1 LGIVQ
6 IVLEIIFTGGSISI
20 ERLFAKSS
28 QIING
33 FIKKAG
39 SFADDVFRALDKLIV
54 IIKKGADHFAS
65 FIRQVLDD
73 FFEWLKGLFK
83 SGKEFALG
91 DEIEA
96 ILLPFIK
103 ILKENP
109 SFINCI
115 KLVNKNRY
123 FQKWMAIES
132 EAMIKL
138 HTANTY
144 RVLNN
149 ALREINSIKL
159 DKELKAMQR
168 ILDEALEKLPIS
180 KYNKQLLQRSAFF
193 TEEEISKLFK
203 VGKDFVEK
211 GFMSTTHS
219 QEALERWLISN
230 PSHNVIFKVI
240 GKNGKLI
247 EEASM
252 LPFEHEVLFKSE
264 TRFVVESV
272 KPVTHP
278 IDRSKE
284 VIEII
289 LKEK

>member
-1 LGIVQ
+1 M
-6 IVLEIIFTGGSISI
+6 
-20 ERLFAKSS
+20 
-28 QIING
+28 
-33 FIKKAG
+33 
-39 SFADDVFRALDKLIV
+39 
-54 IIKKGADHFAS
+54 
-65 FIRQVLDD
+65 DD

-123 FQKWMAIES
+123 FQKCMAIES

-138 HTANTY
+138 YTANTY

-149 ALREINSIKL
+149 ALRGINSIKL

-252 LPFEHEVLFKSE
+252 LPFENEVLFRSE
-264 TRFVVESV
+264 TKFIVQNI
-272 KPVTHP
+272 KKIDHP
-278 IDRSKE
+278 INRSKL
-284 VIEII
+284 ITEII